1 MVNTNVIYAKTPSV
15 KQNMIITVPIG
26 TELIIRTVIFIKN
39 TVKIKIYFTILF
51 LYAIIH
57 SLNTNYS
64 DQGAGA
70 YGEITYPFLSSAL
83 IG

>member
-15 KQNMIITVPIG
+15 KQNTIITVPIG

-39 TVKIKIYFTILF
+39 TVKIKICFTILF

-57 SLNTNYS
+57 
-64 DQGAGA
+64 
-70 YGEITYPFLSSAL
+70 
-83 IG
+83 

>member
-1 MVNTNVIYAKTPSV
+1 MNTNVIYAKTPSA
-15 KQNMIITVPIG
+15 KLNTIITAPTG

>member
-15 KQNMIITVPIG
+15 KQNTIITVPIG

-57 SLNTNYS
+57 
-64 DQGAGA
+64 
-70 YGEITYPFLSSAL
+70 
-83 IG
+83 